1 MKQYPATVDELK
13 RMKELEREYHV
24 QITKDEHFSYYAVI
38 SELSSGDASV
48 TLLDD
53 LDQVEDWLYNDWV
66 LNDED
71 F

>member
-1 MKQYPATVDELK
+1 MKQYSATADELK
-13 RMKELEREYHV
+13 RMKELERAYHV
-24 QITKDEHFSYYAVI
+24 QITKDEHFNFYAVI

-53 LDQVEDWLYNDWV
+53 LDQVEDWLYTDRV

>member
-1 MKQYPATVDELK
+1 MEQYPATVDELK

-24 QITKDEHFSYYAVI
+24 QITKDEHFNFYAVI

-53 LDQVEDWLYNDWV
+53 LDQVEGWLYTDRV

>member
-1 MKQYPATVDELK
+1 MEQYTATVDELK

-24 QITKDEHFSYYAVI
+24 QITKDEHFNYYAVI

-53 LDQVEDWLYNDWV
+53 LDQVEDWLYNDWI

>member
-1 MKQYPATVDELK
+1 MKQYSATAEELK
-13 RMKELEREYHV
+13 RMKELERAYHV
-24 QITKDEHFSYYAVI
+24 QITKDEHFNYYAVI
-38 SELSSGDASV
+38 SKLSSRDASV